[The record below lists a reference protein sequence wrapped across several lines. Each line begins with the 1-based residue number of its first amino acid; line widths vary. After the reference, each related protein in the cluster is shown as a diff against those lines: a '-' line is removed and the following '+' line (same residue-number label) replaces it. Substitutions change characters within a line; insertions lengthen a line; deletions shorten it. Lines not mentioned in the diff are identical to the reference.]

1 MFREKLA
8 SAIDRKNNDIN
19 SFIWKGRKQEVNG
32 VLVQEEKRLVDC
44 TEEEL
49 RGFYAHCDSMLY
61 NTNKDYPGR
70 YVLLDIIKD
79 QRQPDYNDEVVAQ
92 EVQISNKGGVVMD
105 MDGPEDDSLY
115 QDAVR
120 CVIETGKASASL
132 LQRRLR
138 VGYGRASR
146 LIDSMEEQ
154 GLIGPAD
161 GARSRDVLVT
171 SMDDVFG
178 DSPDS
183 EPEPEED

>member
-70 YVLLDIIKD
+70 YVLLTLLKTSVS
-79 QRQPDYNDEVVAQ
+79 VVTQNCSCA
-92 EVQISNKGGVVMD
+92 G
-105 MDGPEDDSLY
+105 
-115 QDAVR
+115 
-120 CVIETGKASASL
+120 
-132 LQRRLR
+132 
-138 VGYGRASR
+138 
-146 LIDSMEEQ
+146 
-154 GLIGPAD
+154 
-161 GARSRDVLVT
+161 
-171 SMDDVFG
+171 
-178 DSPDS
+178 
-183 EPEPEED
+183 